1 MYLLG
6 APRSWLVTGFIFIV
20 SFLPHTGAIRIT
32 SKPENITKVLQG
44 TLIYNVSWYWN
55 ITPPA
60 TISIRVADI
69 LVKGVKIGA
78 LMDGSPPTPVVFTDF
93 KSRYSLST
101 ATFNPITLIIK
112 DVQPQDA
119 GEYAMI
125 LADSGGKNTFEASK
139 FTLDVLVPPGVTP
152 GANVTVNKTD
162 KAELSCSATGNPT
175 PNVTWTRSGGADVLG
190 TGETLT
196 ISDVKISDGGCYVC
210 TAYNNIGSEASG
222 TVCLTVQYAPNAT
235 ISVNTTLVCQGDHVA
250 LTCTA
255 DDSFPP
261 VIGYHFYRGGTLIVT
276 SSNNEYTA
284 AASTGLP
291 EFNEFTCAAYNLAGG
306 GHNASVTVQAKVP
319 PAITGFSPPQNV
331 AEGSEVMLE
340 CNATGS
346 SPNITIE
353 RNGEAQLSTTGKH
366 TFAAIS
372 RREEGSYRCIVH
384 NGGECPTVYSTTNIT
399 VNYKPEN
406 TTLTPS
412 TASSCQHDM
421 VTLTCDAAAKPVAR
435 YHIYVNG
442 ELNTTTTNNTHTV
455 RLENTGSVQFT
466 CVPENDVGTGKN
478 ATVTINVKAA
488 PSITFITANMT
499 VTEGSLLNL
508 QCNTSGSLPLNVS
521 WSKVGAAGV
530 LASSGSQEFS
540 SITRA
545 QDGTYECMVHNG
557 DECRAASQRVT
568 ITVNYK
574 PENCSL
580 TTNTSS
586 NTYLKGDDVM
596 FSCHAHSKPSTCN
609 ATLLHDGTSVTSLT
623 DQTCSG
629 LVTSHVVH
637 NIQGCNAERYSC
649 RMSNV
654 AGQCDESITLTINDP
669 ASVHVTSTT
678 PSGDTFASN
687 ITVIEGESLTLNCTA
702 TGCPTPNITWT
713 KQGVSAALRSNITT
727 EIIHQIASVQKSH
740 AGRYTCAANNEIGA
754 VSRTLSVTVHYKP
767 INTQLTS
774 TKTRACVNDS
784 ITLNCTSEAQPAVYE
799 YLFYRNGVHHQTSA
813 SGVLHLNPPLAGDHV
828 YTCVPNNTVGTGVNK
843 TVQIAVKA
851 APSITFI
858 NANMTVTEGSLVNL
872 QCNTSGSLPL
882 NVSWSKVGAAGV
894 LSSSGSHEFSS
905 ITRTQDG
912 TYKCMVHNGDECP
925 AASQRV
931 TITVNYKPINTQLAT
946 TKTSACVNDSITLN
960 CTSEAQPAVHEY
972 LFYRNG
978 VHHQTSASGVLHLN
992 PPLAGDH
999 VYTCVP
1005 NNTVGT
1011 GVNKTV
1017 QIAVKAA
1024 PSITFITANMT
1035 VTEGSLVNLQ
1045 CNTSGSLPLN
1055 VSWSKVGAAGALSSS
1070 GSHEFS
1076 SITRAQ
1082 DGTYE
1087 CMVHNGDEC
1096 RAASQRVTIT
1106 VNYKP
1111 EATQFSLNTSDGAY
1125 LKGEPVSL
1133 YCNSSAKPA
1142 LCHVVFRKN
1151 DVIIKNYTSD
1161 TCSASHV
1168 ISSVEGCDRE
1178 SFSCQAFNIAGTG
1191 DEVFYNATIQDAPA
1205 IISVMSQT
1213 PQGPKAASSIALPEG
1228 ETLTLN
1234 CTASGCPAPNIT
1246 WYKHDSASYLSTVIG
1261 RELVHQFPSLKKT
1274 DKGRYVCTVGAE
1286 NKTITLD
1293 VQYKPINTQLTS
1305 TKTRACVNDSITLN
1319 CTSEAQPAV
1328 HEYLF
1333 HRNGVH
1339 HQTSASGVLHL
1350 NPPLAGDHVYTCVP
1364 NNTVGTGVN
1373 KTVHITVK
1381 AAPSITFITANMT
1394 VTEGSLVNLQCNT
1407 SGSLPLNVS
1416 WSKVGA
1422 AGAPSSSGSHE
1433 LSSITRAQEG
1443 TYECMV
1449 RNGDECAAASQRV
1462 TITLNYKPHGTK
1474 LSASTARTC
1483 ANETMTLNC
1492 TGLASPPVHVYHL
1505 YRNGDV
1511 VDESATGMFVISPT
1525 LAGDNAYTCVPNNTL
1540 GTGQNSSVHITTT
1553 APPRI
1558 HGITSDLTVTEG
1570 SNVALQCNA
1579 TGSEPL
1585 NVTWRSTNG
1594 AFLSSGVTLNLN
1606 ILSRNDEGSYQCSA
1620 SNGNECP
1627 VAEESVFVTV
1637 IYKPEN
1643 TSITASKRMACV
1655 NDSVTLT
1662 CSSTAKPAADRY
1674 IYYRGDSL
1682 IHNGTSGTHT
1692 FTLSAHGTHEYACVA
1707 SNTAGTGDN
1716 SSVVITVQDPPTI
1729 THPPSDVTVA
1739 RGSAASLSCNASGT
1753 PPLNISW
1760 SRPGSSF
1767 YYEGAVLTIDSAA
1780 TQDDGVYRCV
1790 VHNGAHCASRSAS
1803 ATLNVNYKPS
1813 ITSLSNTTVIAGDI
1827 LRLYCN
1833 TSGKP
1838 QANITWS
1845 GPSGAGNLPSGNP
1858 LVLTSVI
1865 KEHAGKYLCNASN
1878 SMGWAVESAHVDV
1891 QYPPT
1896 IVTTPKNTTAY
1907 LGGNVTLY
1915 CNASSHPAP
1924 QIYWAKN
1931 GIHIAM
1937 GEVLRVA
1944 VSSSTA
1950 GTYTCTA
1957 SNGDGANATAS
1968 ASVTVESSCQSNS
1981 CKNGGTCVS
1990 RGRTFECTCT
2000 SDYTG
2005 STCET
2010 ELSTPMPTSPPN
2022 IVYEAEVSVRCKDE
2036 LYVAELKNKD
2046 SPQFKDLE
2054 KRFLEQSYR
2063 IWIIEKNFL
2072 RCSVKSF
2079 NNGSVIVNFIV
2090 SFNETKSEEAV
2101 LQRMQTTVS
2110 SGYYGTFKV
2119 DPDSVKVTSVTT
2131 LCSSSPC
2138 KYEDSTCVVHGN
2150 GYKCECSTF
2159 RYGTHCEKGVGVL
2172 PGIVIIAACGAVI
2185 FVLLVLLIWCCCCSR
2200 RSSYPKDLEQDGTNL
2215 NTFSTNDHPN
2225 LLLFYRVLLTSVY
2238 LTGIHLSLMT
2248 TQTHFSF
2255 TATCSLLFILQEY
2268 IQHK

>member
-478 ATVTINVKAA
+478 ATVTIN
-488 PSITFITANMT
+488 
-499 VTEGSLLNL
+499 
-508 QCNTSGSLPLNVS
+508 
-521 WSKVGAAGV
+521 
-530 LASSGSQEFS
+530 
-540 SITRA
+540 
-545 QDGTYECMVHNG
+545 
-557 DECRAASQRVT
+557 
-568 ITVNYK
+568 
-574 PENCSL
+574 
-580 TTNTSS
+580 
-586 NTYLKGDDVM
+586 
-596 FSCHAHSKPSTCN
+596 
-609 ATLLHDGTSVTSLT
+609 
-623 DQTCSG
+623 
-629 LVTSHVVH
+629 
-637 NIQGCNAERYSC
+637 
-649 RMSNV
+649 
-654 AGQCDESITLTINDP
+654 
-669 ASVHVTSTT
+669 
-678 PSGDTFASN
+678 
-687 ITVIEGESLTLNCTA
+687 
-702 TGCPTPNITWT
+702 
-713 KQGVSAALRSNITT
+713 
-727 EIIHQIASVQKSH
+727 
-740 AGRYTCAANNEIGA
+740 
-754 VSRTLSVTVHYKP
+754 
-767 INTQLTS
+767 
-774 TKTRACVNDS
+774 
-784 ITLNCTSEAQPAVYE
+784 
-799 YLFYRNGVHHQTSA
+799 
-813 SGVLHLNPPLAGDHV
+813 
-828 YTCVPNNTVGTGVNK
+828 
-843 TVQIAVKA
+843 VKA

-2225 LLLFYRVLLTSVY
+2225 SRVNRGADHVVRNGAANPSGTFKPDGTEDDSELMYADIDFSNAKNKDNNKIPSTDDKTLYADITSFDKKGNTLKNGDAPTNGQSTNRQTSSTNCQTSSANGKTPSANGKTPSSIGQPTLVNDVEQSVSENVQGDHEQAHTNPVADDTDGAAT
-2238 LTGIHLSLMT
+2238 TGLVPKIAYPTKT
-2248 TQTHFSF
+2248 TKVD
-2255 TATCSLLFILQEY
+2255 LYNIV
-2268 IQHK
+2268 

>member
-1111 EATQFSLNTSDGAY
+1111 
-1125 LKGEPVSL
+1125 
-1133 YCNSSAKPA
+1133 
-1142 LCHVVFRKN
+1142 
-1151 DVIIKNYTSD
+1151 
-1161 TCSASHV
+1161 
-1168 ISSVEGCDRE
+1168 
-1178 SFSCQAFNIAGTG
+1178 
-1191 DEVFYNATIQDAPA
+1191 
-1205 IISVMSQT
+1205 
-1213 PQGPKAASSIALPEG
+1213 
-1228 ETLTLN
+1228 
-1234 CTASGCPAPNIT
+1234 
-1246 WYKHDSASYLSTVIG
+1246 
-1261 RELVHQFPSLKKT
+1261 
-1274 DKGRYVCTVGAE
+1274 
-1286 NKTITLD
+1286 
-1293 VQYKPINTQLTS
+1293 
-1305 TKTRACVNDSITLN
+1305 
-1319 CTSEAQPAV
+1319 
-1328 HEYLF
+1328 
-1333 HRNGVH
+1333 
-1339 HQTSASGVLHL
+1339 
-1350 NPPLAGDHVYTCVP
+1350 
-1364 NNTVGTGVN
+1364 
-1373 KTVHITVK
+1373 
-1381 AAPSITFITANMT
+1381 
-1394 VTEGSLVNLQCNT
+1394 
-1407 SGSLPLNVS
+1407 
-1416 WSKVGA
+1416 
-1422 AGAPSSSGSHE
+1422 
-1433 LSSITRAQEG
+1433 
-1443 TYECMV
+1443 
-1449 RNGDECAAASQRV
+1449 
-1462 TITLNYKPHGTK
+1462 HGTK

-2225 LLLFYRVLLTSVY
+2225 SRVNRGADHVVRNGAANPSGTFKPDGTEDDSELMYADIDFSNAKNKDNNKIPSTDDKTLYADITSFDKKGNTLKNGDAPTNGQSTNRQTSSTNCQTSSANGKTPSANGKTPSSIGQPTLVNDVEQSVSENVQGDHEQAHTNPVADDTDGAAT
-2238 LTGIHLSLMT
+2238 TGLVPKIAYPTKT
-2248 TQTHFSF
+2248 TKVD
-2255 TATCSLLFILQEY
+2255 LYNIV
-2268 IQHK
+2268 